1 MIEIDKNEVAY
12 MRENKVFVSMTNRGK
27 RSTAKTY
34 YLTESAR
41 NIKLHERYLNGRS
54 K

>member
-1 MIEIDKNEVAY
+1 MIEIDKNEAAY
-12 MRENKVFVSMTNRGK
+12 MRANKVFVSMTNRGK

-34 YLTESAR
+34 YLAESMK
-41 NIKLHERYLNGRS
+41 NIKLHERYMNGRS